1 MGGVKVSISNTF
13 TTIAALRSAT
23 VNQVQNLLIH
33 AGYDAAVSGKAEGT
47 SGGFAVGAGAQDVE
61 ITENITTT
69 AEAAGSKAAASETF
83 AVTAQDTHKI
93 SAKATGWSLA
103 GGASGGLTNIK
114 VTITNTTTAGV
125 DQSIVTAKNILVQSS
140 TSILKDSTATASAG
154 SSGRICQQCFR

>member
-1 MGGVKVSISNTF
+1 MP
-13 TTIAALRSAT
+13 A
-23 VNQVQNLLIH
+23 
-33 AGYDAAVSGKAEGT
+33 
-47 SGGFAVGAGAQDVE
+47 AQDVK

-125 DQSIVTAKNILVQSS
+125 DQSIGNGKEHSGPELYIHFERFHGN
-140 TSILKDSTATASAG
+140 G
-154 SSGRICQQCFR
+154 FGRSSGRICQQCFR